1 MYVNK
6 LVYSLLFAFALTVP
20 LGYAVPA
27 FAITLT
33 QISTPFPSPIG
44 IDHHEEGATDRVA
57 ISVNYPTGNPH
68 SLKLVDAGGIQTQF
82 SALSGVGDEIK
93 IATVRT
99 GNTGGFTVGDLFVG
113 NGVDGEIVRIT
124 NNGVTVFNPWVSL
137 PGAGNG
143 LMRGSLYVD
152 RTGVY
157 GDDLIVVTT
166 AGEVWRINSAGA
178 PIFIADVNVHLE
190 GVVTVPNNALQY
202 GPLAG
207 KIIAGNENN
216 GRLYIFDSSGFLS
229 FIIPGVNIEDIDHIT
244 GTENFYGVNFG
255 TGRLLG
261 APAAD
266 FILYA
271 GEILL
276 TQETH
281 AAGTSGLYHLFWNGV
296 SLQALQIPATVT
308 TGTIGQ
314 WEHVTFSSAG
324 IAEIPPSEEVIGGEI
339 IPINSVALLGAGAQ
353 STSVWMISVLG
364 LAAGLGFI
372 YVRKRIV

>member
-1 MYVNK
+1 VNK
-6 LVYSLLFAFALTVP
+6 LVFSLLFVFTLSAP

-44 IDHHEEGATDRVA
+44 IDHHEEGATDQVA

-68 SLKLVDAGGIQTQF
+68 ALKLVAADGSQAQF
-82 SALSGVGDEIK
+82 SALSGVSDEVK
-93 IATVRT
+93 IATVRS

-113 NGVDGEIVRIT
+113 NGVDGQVVRVSNNGATIT
-124 NNGVTVFNPWVSL
+124 NPWADL

-152 RTGVY
+152 RTGIY
-157 GDDLIVVTT
+157 GDELIVVTT
-166 AGEVWRINSAGA
+166 AGEVWRINSAGVGTL
-178 PIFIADVNVHLE
+178 ISDVNVHLE
-190 GVVTVPNNALQY
+190 GVVTVPNNVAQY

-207 KIIAGNENN
+207 KIIAGAE
-216 GRLYIFDSSGFLS
+216 GVGLLYAFDNSGFVATYNV
-229 FIIPGVNIEDIDHIT
+229 GVNIEDIDHIT

-261 APAAD
+261 APASD
-266 FILYA
+266 FAPYA

-276 TQETH
+276 TQETF
-281 AAGTSGLYHLFWNGV
+281 AGGTSGLFHLFWNGV
-296 SLQALQIPATVT
+296 ILQALPIPATVT
-308 TGTIGQ
+308 TGVIGQ

-324 IAEIPPSEEVIGGEI
+324 IVEIPPIEDEVVGGEI
-339 IPINSVALLGAGAQ
+339 IPIDSAALLLAGAQANYSVLSALLVVGAGA
-353 STSVWMISVLG
+353 G
-364 LAAGLGFI
+364 FAAFTLR
-372 YVRKRIV
+372 RK

>member
-1 MYVNK
+1 M
-6 LVYSLLFAFALTVP
+6 FALTVP
-20 LGYAVPA
+20 LGYAVPV

-33 QISTPFPSPIG
+33 EISTGFPSPIG
-44 IDHHEEGATDRVA
+44 IDHHEEGAIDKVA

-68 SLKLVDAGGIQTQF
+68 SLRLVAADGSQAQF

-93 IATVRT
+93 IATVRA
-99 GNTGGFTVGDLFVG
+99 GNTGGFTAGDLFVG
-113 NGVDGEIVRIT
+113 NGVDGQIVRIT
-124 NNGVTVFNPWVSL
+124 NNGATVINPWVSL
-137 PGAGNG
+137 SGAGNG
-143 LMRGSLYVD
+143 LIRGSLYVD

-166 AGEVWRINSAGA
+166 LGEVWRINFDGTTTTK
-178 PIFIADVNVHLE
+178 IADVDVHLE
-190 GVVTVPNNALQY
+190 GVVTVPNNAAQY

-229 FIIPGVNIEDIDHIT
+229 FMTPGVDIEDIDHIT

-255 TGRLLG
+255 TMRLLG
-261 APAAD
+261 APAAE
-266 FILYA
+266 FAPFA

-281 AAGTSGLYHLFWNGV
+281 VGNSGLFRLFWDGD
-296 SLQALQIPATVT
+296 SLETQVIPAILVDDNP
-308 TGTIGQ
+308 TIGQ

-324 IAEIPPSEEVIGGEI
+324 IKEIPPSEEVIGGEI
-339 IPINSVALLGAGAQ
+339 IPINSVALLVAGAQ
-353 STSVWMISVLG
+353 SSSVWMISVLG
-364 LAAGLGFI
+364 LAAGLGIIFL
-372 YVRKRIV
+372 RKRVL

>member
-1 MYVNK
+1 MNK
-6 LVYSLLFAFALTVP
+6 LIFSLLFAFALTVP

-33 QISTPFPSPIG
+33 EISTGFPNPIG

-68 SLKLVDAGGIQTQF
+68 SLKLVASDGTQTQF

-93 IATVRT
+93 IATVRA

-113 NGVDGEIVRIT
+113 NGNDGEIVRIT
-124 NNGVTVFNPWVSL
+124 NNGATVINPWVSL
-137 PGAGNG
+137 TGSGNG

-166 AGEVWRINSAGA
+166 AGEVWRINSAA
-178 PIFIADVNVHLE
+178 VPTFIADVDVHLE
-190 GVVTVPNNALQY
+190 GVVTVPNNAVQY

-207 KIIAGNENN
+207 KIIAGAEEQ
-216 GRLYIFDSSGFLS
+216 GRLYIFDSSGSSS
-229 FIIPGVNIEDIDHIT
+229 FITPGVNIEDIDHIT

-255 TGRLLG
+255 TNRLLG
-261 APAAD
+261 APASD
-266 FILYA
+266 FAPYA

-281 AAGTSGLYHLFWNGV
+281 PGTSGLYHLFWNGV

-308 TGTIGQ
+308 TGEIGQ

-324 IAEIPPSEEVIGGEI
+324 IAEIPPTEVIGGEI
-339 IPINSVALLGAGAQ
+339 IPIDTAALLVAGAQ
-353 STSVWMISVLG
+353 SSSVWMISVFG

-372 YVRKRIV
+372 FLRRKF

>member
-1 MYVNK
+1 MNK
-6 LVYSLLFAFALTVP
+6 LIYSLLFAFALTVP

-68 SLKLVDAGGIQTQF
+68 SLKLVAADGTQTQF
-82 SALSGVGDEIK
+82 SALSGVNEEIK

-99 GNTGGFTVGDLFVG
+99 GNTGGFTAGDLFVG
-113 NGVDGEIVRIT
+113 NGVDGEIVKIT
-124 NNGVTVFNPWVSL
+124 NNGATVINPWVSL

-143 LMRGSLYVD
+143 LMRGGLYVD

-157 GDDLIVVTT
+157 GDDLIVVTD
-166 AGEVWRINSAGA
+166 AGEVWRISSAGA
-178 PIFIADVNVHLE
+178 PTFIADVNVHLE
-190 GVVTVPNNALQY
+190 GVTTVPNNAVQY

-207 KIIAGNENN
+207 KIIAGAEDQ
-216 GRLYIFDSSGFLS
+216 GRLYIFDASGASS
-229 FIIPGVNIEDIDHIT
+229 FITPGVKIEDIDHIT

-255 TGRLLG
+255 TSRLLG
-261 APAAD
+261 APASD
-266 FILYA
+266 FVPYT

-276 TQETH
+276 TQEVH
-281 AAGTSGLYHLFWNGV
+281 AGGTSGLYHLFWDGV

-308 TGTIGQ
+308 TGVIGQ

-324 IAEIPPSEEVIGGEI
+324 IKEIPPSEEVIGGEI
-339 IPINSVALLGAGAQ
+339 IPIDTAVLLIAGAQ

-364 LAAGLGFI
+364 LAAGLGIIFL
-372 YVRKRIV
+372 RKRVF

>member
-1 MYVNK
+1 MNK
-6 LVYSLLFAFALTVP
+6 LVFSLLFVFTLTVP

-44 IDHHEEGATDRVA
+44 IDHHEEGVTDKVA
-57 ISVNYPTGNPH
+57 ISVNYPSGSPH
-68 SLKLVDAGGIQTQF
+68 ALRLVDSLGGQAPF
-82 SALSGVGDEIK
+82 STLSGVTDEVK
-93 IATVRT
+93 IATVRS
-99 GNTGGFTVGDLFVG
+99 GNTGGFTAGDLFVG
-113 NGVDGEIVRIT
+113 NGNDGEIVKIS
-124 NNGVTVFNPWVSL
+124 NNGATITNPWVSL
-137 PGAGNG
+137 PNPGNG

-166 AGEVWRINSAGA
+166 AGEVWRINSAGV
-178 PIFIADVNVHLE
+178 PTFIADVNTHLE
-190 GVVTVPNNALQY
+190 GLVTVPNNAAQY

-207 KIIAGNENN
+207 KIIAGAE
-216 GRLYIFDSSGFLS
+216 GLGLLFVFDSNGFVTTHSL
-229 FIIPGVNIEDIDHIT
+229 GVNIEDIDHIT

-261 APAAD
+261 APASD
-266 FILYA
+266 FAPYA

-276 TQETH
+276 TQETF
-281 AAGTSGLYHLFWNGV
+281 AGGTSGLFHLFWNGV
-296 SLQALQIPATVT
+296 ILQALPIPATVT
-308 TGTIGQ
+308 TGVIGQ

-324 IAEIPPSEEVIGGEI
+324 IVEIPPVEDEVIGGEI
-339 IPINSVALLGAGAQ
+339 IPINTAALLVAGAQ

-364 LAAGLGFI
+364 LAAGLGLIFL
-372 YVRKRIV
+372 RKKRF